1 MTTFAEEAPPET
13 DVVVSLFSMHHLP
26 TAALRDAAL
35 GQIAA
40 VRRRTGASVWIFDL
54 VRPRRPSTVWL
65 YPAVFSPGAPESFRL
80 DSVNSLK
87 AAWTFQELREA
98 VQSAFGGEAQ
108 SVVSRGIPLYQVH
121 GVAPRHPDHSPRVGF
136 GLVNENGRLFRLL
149 QKLFPTVAL
158 APVVESSAYCPEPD
172 TLPGFLLGKARRSP
186 DVRFGFESTEQGRR
200 PVSWQELY
208 DGARDLARGL
218 AWLGMRGG
226 DRVGILMPNSLA
238 WDMAQFGIHWAGG
251 IVVGLDPFMDSNG
264 LTDIVKRSQCTGLI
278 IQKEDDL
285 KGWDPATRDGFNWIL
300 TRERSS
306 QGSSLRSRVMAWSDL
321 SEAAREARI
330 PPLEKVR
337 PEDPAAIIYTS
348 GTTGRPK
355 GLSYSHGQF
364 CQVRRTLAQAFNGVG
379 PKDLALSWLP
389 LSNLFQRIFNL
400 VAMELNVPC
409 VYLSNPRDI
418 MSALSRVR
426 PTLLIGV
433 PRFFEKGRQGVLAL
447 LPRPAQWILNQA
459 LRFTQGLYSRRRK
472 GLPVGMGSRIVSG
485 MLDFLIYRWLR
496 RVWGG
501 RLRLVISG
509 SAPCSSEV
517 LKFFEAIA
525 LPIHES
531 YGVSEIILPV
541 AVNPPGDYRI
551 GTVGKPLPGQ
561 EVHLA
566 EDGEVLVRGPFL
578 HKSETWDTP
587 KLTPDGWWPTG
598 DLGWLD
604 KEGYLYLTGRRSEII
619 KTSNGRR
626 IALPALEAH
635 FRGIPGIDQIVI
647 VGHGRPRL
655 VAVIGLV
662 PDAPRDADRLAK
674 LIEVKNAPLPP
685 HERLAAVL
693 VFAKGFS
700 PLVGELTP
708 NLKIRR
714 MEVEKRHTEALEAFY
729 ADLAQAGQEN
739 KVIVRFQSMD

>member
-1 MTTFAEEAPPET
+1 
-13 DVVVSLFSMHHLP
+13 
-26 TAALRDAAL
+26 
-35 GQIAA
+35 
-40 VRRRTGASVWIFDL
+40 
-54 VRPRRPSTVWL
+54 
-65 YPAVFSPGAPESFRL
+65 
-80 DSVNSLK
+80 
-87 AAWTFQELREA
+87 
-98 VQSAFGGEAQ
+98 
-108 SVVSRGIPLYQVH
+108 
-121 GVAPRHPDHSPRVGF
+121 
-136 GLVNENGRLFRLL
+136 
-149 QKLFPTVAL
+149 
-158 APVVESSAYCPEPD
+158 
-172 TLPGFLLGKARRSP
+172 
-186 DVRFGFESTEQGRR
+186 
-200 PVSWQELY
+200 
-208 DGARDLARGL
+208 
-218 AWLGMRGG
+218 
-226 DRVGILMPNSLA
+226 
-238 WDMAQFGIHWAGG
+238 
-251 IVVGLDPFMDSNG
+251 MDSNG

-501 RLRLVISG
+501 AV
-509 SAPCSSEV
+509 EV
-517 LKFFEAIA
+517 
-525 LPIHES
+525 
-531 YGVSEIILPV
+531 
-541 AVNPPGDYRI
+541 GDKRI
-551 GTVGKPLPGQ
+551 GPL
-561 EVHLA
+561 
-566 EDGEVLVRGPFL
+566 FL
-578 HKSETWDTP
+578 
-587 KLTPDGWWPTG
+587 
-598 DLGWLD
+598 
-604 KEGYLYLTGRRSEII
+604 RSFEI
-619 KTSNGRR
+619 
-626 IALPALEAH
+626 
-635 FRGIPGIDQIVI
+635 F
-647 VGHGRPRL
+647 
-655 VAVIGLV
+655 
-662 PDAPRDADRLAK
+662 
-674 LIEVKNAPLPP
+674 
-685 HERLAAVL
+685 
-693 VFAKGFS
+693 
-700 PLVGELTP
+700 
-708 NLKIRR
+708 
-714 MEVEKRHTEALEAFY
+714 
-729 ADLAQAGQEN
+729 
-739 KVIVRFQSMD
+739 